1 MQRRR
6 SERIPLNL
14 AADIFLGG
22 KAYDGTIVNVS
33 ADGTGSA
40 VTLVIDTTAEF
51 IPANTIHLHFQE
63 PSGQAI
69 DLNCELE
76 WFSRSESDAHKIAI
90 GMSIVN
96 PSQMYEMFVKKL
108 YDASLMERSKEQLI
122 AELLA
127 ARRRIAEL
135 EAKSRN

>member
-1 MQRRR
+1 MPA
-6 SERIPLNL
+6 EIL
-14 AADIFLGG
+14 LGG
-22 KAYDGTIVNVS
+22 KAYAGTIVNVS

-40 VTLVIDTTAEF
+40 VTLVIDTTENF
-51 IPANTIHLHFQE
+51 IPVNHIQLHFQD
-63 PSGQAI
+63 PSGKAI

-108 YDASLMERSKEQLI
+108 YDDSLMERSKEQLI
-122 AELLA
+122 AELLE
-127 ARRRIAEL
+127 ARRKIADL
-135 EAKSRN
+135 EAKAGTVKHTD